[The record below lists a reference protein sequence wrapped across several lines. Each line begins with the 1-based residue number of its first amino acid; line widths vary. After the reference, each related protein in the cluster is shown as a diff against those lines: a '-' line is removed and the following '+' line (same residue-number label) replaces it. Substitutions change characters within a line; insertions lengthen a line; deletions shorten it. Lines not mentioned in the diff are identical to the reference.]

1 MPIFATMT
9 ISILGCGWYG
19 FALAKAL
26 LADGITVKGST
37 TSRDKL
43 AILADEGITPF
54 LIDLSN
60 ESPLNAAFFE
70 ADILVIAIPPKA
82 RSGAGSEYVPKLQR
96 VIEAIGKSSLEK
108 VILISSTGVYAD
120 LNAQVDEQTPP
131 QPNTVAGQVLFEAEE
146 LFRRQTGF
154 QTTIIRFGGL
164 IGPGRDPG
172 RFFAGKKDIPNGLA
186 PINLIHL
193 DDCIGISKA
202 IIAQD
207 VFGTTINAVA
217 PHHPEKAEFYAM
229 AAAKS
234 GLELPVFLPELKEWK
249 IVDSMVAGQELNYEY
264 QVNNWLVGVNN
275 R

>member
-1 MPIFATMT
+1 MT

-19 FALAKAL
+19 VALAKAL
-26 LADGITVKGST
+26 VADGVTVKGST
-37 TSRDKL
+37 TSLDKFN
-43 AILADEGITPF
+43 ILEAEGITPF
-54 LIDLSN
+54 LIDLSS

-70 ADILVIAIPPKA
+70 ADILIIAIPPKA

-108 VILISSTGVYAD
+108 VIFISSTGVYAD
-120 LNAQVDEQTPP
+120 LNAQVDEQTRP
-131 QPNTVAGQVLFEAEE
+131 QPNTPAGQVLFDAEE

-193 DDCIGISKA
+193 DDCIGITRA

-207 VFGTTINAVA
+207 VFGITINAVA

-234 GLELPVFLPELKEWK
+234 GLELPVFLSELKEWK
-249 IVDSMVAGQELNYEY
+249 IVDSMVVGQKLAYGY
-264 QVNNWLVGVNN
+264 SIADWLDWLV
-275 R
+275 